1 MDSSQLKSWL
11 VAILEGLVVH
21 PEAITIKQTNDEMGV
36 LYLVTVHRDDVGKV
50 IGKQGKI
57 ADAIRT
63 ILRAVGQGSD
73 IRASM
78 KIDAPRESNS

>member
-1 MDSSQLKSWL
+1 MNSSQLKDLL
-11 VAILEGLVVH
+11 VAILKGLVIY
-21 PEAITIKQTNDEMGV
+21 PEAIDVKQSNDEMGV
-36 LYLVTVHRDDVGKV
+36 LYLVNVHRDDVGKV

-63 ILRAVGQGSD
+63 ILRSAGQGSD

-78 KIDAPRESNS
+78 KIDVPEKSN